1 MGRAWC
7 RVSLVERTPGL
18 LQWHAALQRRKV
30 LVSCWPPGCQPED
43 EYQGETQSIWVRGWV
58 FGLEKQVLS
67 PEQEDLK
74 PGREDVA
81 LGRRIWAQRSVPGAE
96 AKESLGQEK
105 V

>member
-1 MGRAWC
+1 MNIRA
-7 RVSLVERTPGL
+7 RHRASG
-18 LQWHAALQRRKV
+18 
-30 LVSCWPPGCQPED
+30 S
-43 EYQGETQSIWVRGWV
+43 RGWA

-67 PEQEDLK
+67 PEEEDLK

-105 V
+105 E